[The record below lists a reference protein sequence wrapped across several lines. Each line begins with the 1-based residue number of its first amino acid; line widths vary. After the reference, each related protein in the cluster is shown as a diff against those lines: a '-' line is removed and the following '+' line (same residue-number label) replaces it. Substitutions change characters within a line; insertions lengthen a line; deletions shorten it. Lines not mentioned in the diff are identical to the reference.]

1 MVHRGAAMIELKL
14 LLLWVFIWSINLVA
28 VVWKICES
36 KSVIGNVF
44 CLFVAFL
51 YIISKYSGVKKELAK

>member
-1 MVHRGAAMIELKL
+1 MIELKL

-44 CLFVAFL
+44 CLFIALL
-51 YIISKYSGVKKELAK
+51 YIISRYLRVKKELRK